1 MMEKPKFTNKM
12 AEVAA
17 DVPMPPV
24 PGNLVPGAPFTC
36 QRRRLHDREPDR
48 SLPGHP

>member
-1 MMEKPKFTNKM
+1 MMEKPKGTNKM

-24 PGNLVPGAPFTC
+24 PGNLVPGGGFRLPKGGTFTT
-36 QRRRLHDREPDR
+36 
-48 SLPGHP
+48 GT